1 MAHLPRAEAG
11 QSLLDVACG
20 GGRHLRYALSLG
32 YAVTGIDRDLNGI
45 ADLTG
50 QPGVRSIEA
59 DLEAGPSAPF
69 AGESY
74 DVVIVTN
81 YLWRPLL
88 PEIVAAVAPDGLLI
102 YETFARGNEAYGR
115 PTNPDFLLEPGEL
128 LEAVRIGGA
137 NAGVPHLWP
146 IAYEQGLL
154 LNPHRVVQRIVA
166 AGTRRTV
173 AMPLGD

>member
-11 QSLLDVACG
+11 QRLLDVACG

-32 YAVTGIDRDLNGI
+32 YAVTGIDRDLKRI

-50 QPGVRSIEA
+50 QPGVTSIEA
-59 DLEAGPSAPF
+59 DLEAGQPAPF
-69 AGESY
+69 AGERY
-74 DVVIVTN
+74 NVVLVTN

-88 PEIVAAVAPDGLLI
+88 PDIVAAVVPDGLLI

-115 PTNPDFLLEPGEL
+115 PSNPDFLLEPGEL
-128 LEAVRIGGA
+128 LDAVRAGGA
-137 NAGVPHLWP
+137 CPEGRCLRP
-146 IAYEQGLL
+146 IAYENGLL

-173 AMPLGD
+173 SIPLGD